1 MLAVTLVVLTATGV
15 WLWFRYQP
23 VSNLVTFGRG
33 APTRPQGWIRETHR
47 VAAWLAAVLAVGVVV
62 LLVVRRVRARASGVV
77 AGIGVL
83 VTSVAALFTGFLLPW
98 DQLAL
103 WAVTTGDHIRG
114 AQATFHDEVKYIIV
128 GTREVSPGT
137 YRFWAIA
144 HVVLGVLVGAALV
157 LTWLRTRRASG
168 ASGASGA
175 RQTGVSTGSIGASST
190 VTAES

>member
-23 VSNLVTFGRG
+23 VSNILTSGRG
-33 APTRPQGWIRETHR
+33 APARPQGWIRETHR
-47 VAAWLAAVLAVGVVV
+47 IAAWLAVVLAVGVVV
-62 LLVVRRVRARASGVV
+62 LLVVRRVRTRVSGVV

-103 WAVTTGDHIRG
+103 WAVTTGNDIRG
-114 AQATFHDEVKYIIV
+114 AQVTFRSEVKYVIV
-128 GTREVSPGT
+128 GTHEVSPGT

-144 HVVLGVLVGAALV
+144 HVVMGVLVGAALV
-157 LTWLRTRRASG
+157 LTWLRTRRAPD
-168 ASGASGA
+168 AAQA
-175 RQTGVSTGSIGASST
+175 GVSTGSIGASST
-190 VTAES
+190 ATATS